1 MPTLRKLTQ
10 EEGRALDAKPLG
22 QRARIAVENDRYL
35 VDFAPGDY
43 GEVQLDA
50 ADNRL
55 TVRNRLQAAAA
66 RRGVALTFRR
76 TTGPKLRF
84 RVEAADGSQNNAGS
98 APAQPE
104 PPFIAE
110 VTQPKP
116 SGVESLETAAAS
128 TSKRRGRRPRAEAVQ
143 EAPTVE
149 KKRRGRKPRSAST

>member
-10 EEGRALDAKPLG
+10 EEARALDAKPLG
-22 QRARIAVENDRYL
+22 QRARIAAEYDRYL

-66 RRGVALTFRR
+66 RRGLALTFRR

-84 RVEAADGSQNNAGS
+84 RVEATVDGAQNNAGS

-104 PPFIAE
+104 PPLMAE
-110 VTQPKP
+110 VVQPKP
-116 SGVESLETAAAS
+116 SEVESRETPAAGAP
-128 TSKRRGRRPRAEAVQ
+128 KRRGRPPRAEAVQ
-143 EAPTVE
+143 EAPAVE
-149 KKRRGRKPRSAST
+149 KSGAGVSRGR